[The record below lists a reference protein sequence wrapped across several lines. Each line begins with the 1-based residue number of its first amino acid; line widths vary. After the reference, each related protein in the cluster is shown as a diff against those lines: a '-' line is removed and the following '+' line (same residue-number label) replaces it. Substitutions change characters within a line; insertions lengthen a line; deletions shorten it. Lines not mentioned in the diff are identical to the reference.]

1 MDRHR
6 QQCHQATSEGQIA
19 DAPLSLIAV
28 QPRNLMVAHSVL
40 AQPFMS
46 HSAVSQGNVARS
58 KEARCGVVA
67 GGLQHPILAI
77 E

>member
-28 QPRNLMVAHSVL
+28 QPRNLMVAHPVL
-40 AQPFMS
+40 AQPF
-46 HSAVSQGNVARS
+46 NFRRRS
-58 KEARCGVVA
+58 T
-67 GGLQHPILAI
+67 P
-77 E
+77 